1 MADSTGGNLFIIR
14 ENELYSTLLADILEW
29 ITRDSVITIT
39 RDLGHE
45 VTKTFVS
52 RDQLY
57 IADEKFVSG
66 TSSEC
71 IGQQEI
77 DFRSIGE
84 GKTGPITCTIQKV
97 FQDATHGKLPQ
108 YLGWLDYGTTGIDIP
123 QLVE

>member
-1 MADSTGGNLFIIR
+1 VAECTGGNLFIVR
-14 ENELYSTLLADILEW
+14 DNELYSTLFADILEW

-39 RDLGHE
+39 RDLGYE

-57 IADEKFVSG
+57 MADEIFVSG
-66 TSSEC
+66 TSSEW
-71 IGQQEI
+71 IGQREI

-84 GKTGPITCTIQKV
+84 GKTGPITRTNQKV
-97 FQDATHGKLPQ
+97 FQDAKHGKLSH